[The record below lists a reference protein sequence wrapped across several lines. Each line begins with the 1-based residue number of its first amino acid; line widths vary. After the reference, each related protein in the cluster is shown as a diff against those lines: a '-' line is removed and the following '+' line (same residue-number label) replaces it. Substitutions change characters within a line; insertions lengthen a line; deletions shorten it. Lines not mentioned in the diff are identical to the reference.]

1 MFNQIL
7 VHPGDQVFHR
17 FLWREKATDEPT
29 VYQWLRLSFGDKPA
43 PNIASNSIKVLAKAA
58 EQQQPQA
65 AAELLQHVFVDDVA
79 GSKPTVEKVKDVTSA
94 IDSILGNGK
103 FEIKT
108 WHSNSKEI
116 DESEGEMITDL
127 LSHKWNKETDKCTFK
142 GEAIP
147 ELTETL
153 TKRNWLALV
162 AKLWNLL
169 VLPHPWRYGSGTTC
183 KNSSVQVLA
192 GKRYFNTSPKKMDRE
207 FSNNELSPI
216 VRIRSEIKTNQC
228 EFSTRSPWI
237 LRCRWSSVRSCI
249 VPPLE
254 TYGRKSSVCSSYYQ
268 SFRSSKKS
276 IPKLELLG
284 SLTLARIYDACLTM
298 LKFADTDQAGQKIL
312 LDRLHDSFILDK
324 DSTYRIPPFCLC
336 PGWWNP
342 RICRFAR
349 LPICSIKW

>member
-1 MFNQIL
+1 MRLVFDSSCEANDGLSLNDHLEKRPNYINDIPNVLAAWRWDDIAYSGDVRKMFNQIL

-79 GSKPTVEKVKDVTSA
+79 GSKLTVEKVKDVTSA

-153 TKRNWLALV
+153 TKRN
-162 AKLWNLL
+162 
-169 VLPHPWRYGSGTTC
+169 
-183 KNSSVQVLA
+183 
-192 GKRYFNTSPKKMDRE
+192 
-207 FSNNELSPI
+207 
-216 VRIRSEIKTNQC
+216 
-228 EFSTRSPWI
+228 
-237 LRCRWSSVRSCI
+237 
-249 VPPLE
+249 
-254 TYGRKSSVCSSYYQ
+254 
-268 SFRSSKKS
+268 
-276 IPKLELLG
+276 
-284 SLTLARIYDACLTM
+284 
-298 LKFADTDQAGQKIL
+298 
-312 LDRLHDSFILDK
+312 
-324 DSTYRIPPFCLC
+324 
-336 PGWWNP
+336 
-342 RICRFAR
+342 
-349 LPICSIKW
+349 